1 MVFKQHFGMKSNPF
15 SKEVDSTELYAS
27 GDLKELK
34 SRLNYMLE
42 NRGIFLVVG
51 EPGSGK
57 TSALK
62 QFSDTLGPSLFRP
75 AYISLTTVTVND
87 FYNELAAVL
96 GEQPRYR
103 KIDMFNQIQSA
114 ITNLYFEQRVTPVI
128 ILDEM
133 HMASTGILDDIRMIF
148 NFRMDS
154 INPFV
159 LLIAG
164 QPHIKS
170 KLALNT
176 CLPLRQRIAAKYTM
190 RGLSEQETHEYIK
203 SRMEIAGV
211 ARDVFTQQ
219 AISQIHS
226 SSNGFPRNINN
237 IVTACFLYCKWKD
250 LDTVDE
256 EVVYQANVE
265 LAV

>member
-1 MVFKQHFGMKSNPF
+1 MKSNPF
-15 SKEVDSTELYAS
+15 CKEINSSELYEG
-27 GDLKELK
+27 GDIKELK

-62 QFSDTLGPSLFRP
+62 QFSDGLGPSLYRP
-75 AYISLTTVTVND
+75 SYISLTTVTVND
-87 FYNELAAVL
+87 FYSELAAVL

-103 KIDMFNQIQSA
+103 KVDMFNQIQAA
-114 ITNLYFEQRVTPVI
+114 IANLYFEQRITPVI

-159 LLIAG
+159 LVIAG
-164 QPHIKS
+164 QPHIRS

-176 CLPLRQRIAAKYTM
+176 CLPLKQRIAAKYTM
-190 RGLSEQETHEYIK
+190 RGLSEQETREYIS

-219 AISQIHS
+219 AVAQIHS

-237 IVTACFLYCKWKD
+237 IVTACFMYCKWKG

-265 LAV
+265 LAI